1 MQHFSSLNRSKNIQ
15 NKNMMKAYLVTFALF
30 ALAFSLANAS
40 DPDPLQDFC
49 VALKAKDYSNS
60 AGTHFSFSFLKLL
73 LYFCHVNHSF

>member
-1 MQHFSSLNRSKNIQ
+1 
-15 NKNMMKAYLVTFALF
+15 MKAYLVTFALF

-60 AGTHFSFSFLKLL
+60 AGTHFSFSFLKFLL
-73 LYFCHVNHSF
+73 HFCHVNHSFEVSITNLFIYLFILCSIC